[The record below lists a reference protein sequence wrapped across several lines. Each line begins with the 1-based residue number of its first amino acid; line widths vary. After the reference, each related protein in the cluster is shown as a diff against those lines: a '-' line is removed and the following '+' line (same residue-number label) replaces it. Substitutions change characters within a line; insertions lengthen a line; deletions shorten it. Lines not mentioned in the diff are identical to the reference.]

1 MKPEEL
7 SNWFLCPDVK
17 EAVGS
22 WVFLQVTFTG
32 SVVLCGRFV
41 VGGSLWEPLDVRC
54 AQHLRIH
61 LALTH
66 VFQTLLD
73 GSGQVHVGL
82 VDAGSFDDSKA
93 RHHLNHLHTGFPVT
107 KKKKSGLFTWRL
119 IDVWKKKKEKKEN
132 LMRLLQCQVR
142 LAVSLSHSRHLKIG
156 AQFLCIVHPHVP
168 ADAVGP
174 GLVAHGYDANR
185 GMALSCNA
193 TLVFTNTKTS
203 GTSFRIS
210 NNN

>member
-17 EAVGS
+17 EAEAVVS
-22 WVFLQVTFTG
+22 WVFPQVTFTG

-61 LALTH
+61 LALAH

-107 KKKKSGLFTWRL
+107 KKKKWLVDVPTL
-119 IDVWKKKKEKKEN
+119 MDVWKKKKRKLDEVGKEKI
-132 LMRLLQCQVR
+132 
-142 LAVSLSHSRHLKIG
+142 LAALTMSGPPCREPLALSPPEDLGTVSLHRPPTCSCWRR
-156 AQFLCIVHPHVP
+156 
-168 ADAVGP
+168 GP
-174 GLVAHGYDANR
+174 GPRSSRLW
-185 GMALSCNA
+185 C
-193 TLVFTNTKTS
+193 
-203 GTSFRIS
+203 
-210 NNN
+210 

>member
-61 LALTH
+61 LALAH

-132 LMRLLQCQVR
+132 LMRWGKKKT
-142 LAVSLSHSRHLKIG
+142 LAALTMSGPPCREPLALSPPEDRGTVSLHRPPTCSCWRH
-156 AQFLCIVHPHVP
+156 
-168 ADAVGP
+168 GP
-174 GLVAHGYDANR
+174 GPRSSRLW
-185 GMALSCNA
+185 C
-193 TLVFTNTKTS
+193 
-203 GTSFRIS
+203 
-210 NNN
+210 

>member
-17 EAVGS
+17 EAEAVGS
-22 WVFLQVTFTG
+22 WVFPQVTFTG

-61 LALTH
+61 LALAH

-93 RHHLNHLHTGFPVT
+93 RHHLNHLHTGLPVT
-107 KKKKSGLFTWRL
+107 KKKSGLFTWRL
-119 IDVWKKKKEKKEN
+119 WWMFENKKKKKTWWGGERKN
-132 LMRLLQCQVR
+132 ISSSYNVRSALPWASRTLATWRSGHSFFASSTHMFLLTPWAR
-142 LAVSLSHSRHLKIG
+142 AS
-156 AQFLCIVHPHVP
+156 
-168 ADAVGP
+168 
-174 GLVAHGYDANR
+174 
-185 GMALSCNA
+185 
-193 TLVFTNTKTS
+193 
-203 GTSFRIS
+203 
-210 NNN
+210 